1 MKIISDFI
9 FKKLSKKCK
18 PEDSNI
24 ECIGLK
30 GKFAGF
36 EMDFYAWKNKGY
48 NLEVNDFGYYE
59 NGIWV
64 TCEPTLAQKGFMQI
78 LLSNELQRL
87 ESIENKKLIAESQQ
101 IQFEKDCYQ
110 YMEVGF

>member
-1 MKIISDFI
+1 
-9 FKKLSKKCK
+9 
-18 PEDSNI
+18 
-24 ECIGLK
+24 
-30 GKFAGF
+30 
-36 EMDFYAWKNKGY
+36 
-48 NLEVNDFGYYE
+48 
-59 NGIWV
+59 
-64 TCEPTLAQKGFMQI
+64 MQI